1 MKGLDIVKAFLG
13 SEKEDTLST
22 AKDSLPVDRV
32 DRDALV
38 QGLRDARVEL
48 ATLRALNQTGAATS
62 MITEGSEAKASTSS
76 ASSELNAECK
86 SFVPAAQN
94 AKGSASANASPK
106 PVQTREEKPE
116 ADRVCVSMWGVKECP
131 GTSDNECV
139 RKHFPLCHSPLCFGR
154 PDRRKA
160 CTEENGKWHGHQ
172 NAQYRAAVRA
182 DKKRKREATEK
193 REFAEYKKWK
203 HEGNW
208 KTPSAQRGTHK
219 NLKAQESKPRKEA
232 AASKETK
239 KKQTHNRAQGRGKW
253 AQPRPGP
260 QTLGDYFPS
269 LPRPAQPGSVW
280 GNPPQN
286 TEWAPTQAAP
296 ANVQELLL
304 GLKALLNSGVV

>member
-13 SEKEDTLST
+13 SEKEDTLSS

-62 MITEGSEAKASTSS
+62 MITEGSEPKASTSS

-139 RKHFPLCHSPLCFGR
+139 RKHFTLCHSPLCFGR
-154 PDRRKA
+154 PDRRKT
-160 CTEENGKWHGHQ
+160 CTEESGKWHGHQ

-182 DKKRKREATEK
+182 DKKHKREQTEK
-193 REFAEYKKWK
+193 KEFAEYKKMK
-203 HEGNW
+203 HKGNW
-208 KTPSAQRGTHK
+208 KPPSAPRGTNK
-219 NLKAQESKPRKEA
+219 NLKAQGPKP
-232 AASKETK
+232 SKESEETK
-239 KKQTHNRAQGRGKW
+239 RKQTHNHAQRRGKW

-260 QTLGDYFPS
+260 QTLGDYFPK
-269 LPRPAQPGSVW
+269 LPSPAQPGSVW

-286 TEWAPTQAAP
+286 TAWAPTQAAP
-296 ANVQELLL
+296 TSVQELLL
-304 GLKALLNSGVV
+304 NLKALLNSGVV

>member
-154 PDRRKA
+154 PDRRRA

-203 HEGNW
+203 HEGNL

-219 NLKAQESKPRKEA
+219 PQPHGQKQGHGNQRKYNPVHVRQQKGWRTPQGPR
-232 AASKETK
+232 
-239 KKQTHNRAQGRGKW
+239 QLN
-253 AQPRPGP
+253 
-260 QTLGDYFPS
+260 LGDYFPP
-269 LPRPAQPGSVW
+269 LPAPKKKSVW
-280 GNPPQN
+280 ATPV
-286 TEWAPTQAAP
+286 TTPTQTAVAP
-296 ANVQELLL
+296 LAQGSEEARIQVQKLLQGL
-304 GLKALLNSGVV
+304 GRLLSSGAI